1 LYGLLQFVPAN
12 DHEKN
17 VKKRFFCSLCNY
29 LAHKYGNI
37 SRYFVNHD
45 AAFLSILSSAQM
57 PEETALREGGRCVL
71 WNHRFVNVK
80 ELEYAGAVALLMGR
94 SKMLDSYY
102 DSGSTVSDVMIRM
115 LNRKSVEAEKVLKR
129 LDFPSTIF
137 DEQMRRQHALERM
150 EGDATLE
157 ELCEPTGRVVSK
169 VFEHTA
175 SLSGMNENREALSL
189 IGSDLGSL
197 MYVLDSYTDISDDVS
212 ENKFNPFIACRSIEP
227 VLNRG
232 NLNRIFKISWDFSRQ
247 RLLRIKENCERLY
260 VRRYGSL
267 VLRTLTTDLERRMQA
282 ILSAVNS
289 RKRETN
295 LLKNQLLPAIALVGF
310 KLKTQN
316 GDCEDCFLC
325 WDVGDCTMALTSM
338 VVEHVLTAT
347 ATGGGAAVIGGAAA
361 SVISNVF
368 NRPSEP
374 SAPEETPE
382 EQLGEPE
389 EEELEDFEP
398 SETDLKPEPETVP
411 EDKIKEVWTVRI
423 DDLPK
428 IPEMPTKDIRDTDQ
442 TVPEV
447 PRKGTSTINPPEDVP
462 PRDQI
467 ASSDDSFI
475 GAVWDHVFGPKPDS
489 GPPTEEDRARAPHV
503 FGDKEEPALD
513 TLTKH
518 WGKEPLSPEDRA
530 KTDEAQRE
538 AGRKLTEGPAVFGP
552 ASFRPGGL
560 LEALTRYQSEEQRTK
575 LILEELQKAD
585 ACDWGKTMIQCLKTL
600 NLASS
605 SLEPVEPGKLIPDS
619 PKVAPASDLQDFARR
634 LGEGYRMRDW
644 SGAVD
649 AAEDLV
655 IPDTYE
661 MLDWIHEGLYRDDNL
676 MRQAQEQF
684 RTVHGENPDPNKPE
698 DVRRWLSILKELK

>member
-1 LYGLLQFVPAN
+1 
-12 DHEKN
+12 
-17 VKKRFFCSLCNY
+17 
-29 LAHKYGNI
+29 
-37 SRYFVNHD
+37 
-45 AAFLSILSSAQM
+45 
-57 PEETALREGGRCVL
+57 
-71 WNHRFVNVK
+71 VK

-115 LNRKSVEAEKVLKR
+115 LNRKSLEAERVLKR

-137 DEQMRRQHALERM
+137 DEQMRRQHALELM

-212 ENKFNPFIACRSIEP
+212 ENKFNPFIACRSIQP

-232 NLNRIFKISWDFSRQ
+232 NLNRILKISWDFSRQ
-247 RLLRIKENCERLY
+247 RLLRMKENCERLN

-267 VLRTLTTDLERRMQA
+267 VLRTLTTDLETRIQG

-338 VVEHVLTAT
+338 VVENVLTAT
-347 ATGGGAAVIGGAAA
+347 ATGGGAAVIGGGAA
-361 SVISNVF
+361 SVISNLL

-389 EEELEDFEP
+389 EEDLEELEP
-398 SETDLKPEPETVP
+398 SETEPPPERAPE
-411 EDKIKEVWTVRI
+411 
-423 DDLPK
+423 
-428 IPEMPTKDIRDTDQ
+428 IPDQ

-447 PRKGTSTINPPEDVP
+447 PPKDTSTINPPEQVP
-462 PRDQI
+462 PRNQI
-467 ASSDDSFI
+467 ASSDPNFLQRLWNDTPFVRDLFDDWKRRWAPEAEDEARKRDDQAREGVQRMTDALDKGGREGGGVYSRVSEVMSDPERYSTT
-475 GAVWDHVFGPKPDS
+475 GEGDPRTVLENELRARYAGGGTEALKVYRDLERLKSLTRSGGPETGRVRDGS
-489 GPPTEEDRARAPHV
+489 GPADAARRTVLRKTVPDPYYPDRGGDPTWWTETTRTGFQTGNRAASAAINEFQRTYN
-503 FGDKEEPALD
+503 K
-513 TLTKH
+513 TLTFDET
-518 WGKEPLSPEDRA
+518 GRIPDED
-530 KTDEAQRE
+530 
-538 AGRKLTEGPAVFGP
+538 F
-552 ASFRPGGL
+552 
-560 LEALTRYQSEEQRTK
+560 
-575 LILEELQKAD
+575 QK
-585 ACDWGKTMIQCLKTL
+585 LKT
-600 NLASS
+600 
-605 SLEPVEPGKLIPDS
+605 IYD
-619 PKVAPASDLQDFARR
+619 DLK
-634 LGEGYRMRDW
+634 
-644 SGAVD
+644 
-649 AAEDLV
+649 
-655 IPDTYE
+655 
-661 MLDWIHEGLYRDDNL
+661 
-676 MRQAQEQF
+676 
-684 RTVHGENPDPNKPE
+684 RTGNY
-698 DVRRWLSILKELK
+698 